1 MISDVEG
8 NLHFRFPL
16 IHFVHRFSV
25 GNFRHVRPLHAKQ
38 VGLHSISS
46 AVMADCDD
54 DGWEGCV
61 VSTWGDAV
69 LVAETAVATVGVA
82 VDIAEEVEATGP
94 LS

>member
-1 MISDVEG
+1 
-8 NLHFRFPL
+8 
-16 IHFVHRFSV
+16 
-25 GNFRHVRPLHAKQ
+25 
-38 VGLHSISS
+38 
-46 AVMADCDD
+46 MADCDDD